1 MPTVDEKSLAQGEL
15 SVRVD
20 QDQEHEQERRRCS
33 YCLEG
38 WIFLGSLG
46 YDGEEVIESIRCRRC
61 GGKGQ
66 IA

>member
-1 MPTVDEKSLAQGEL
+1 MPTADEKSLAQGEL
-15 SVRVD
+15 TVRVD

-38 WIFLGSLG
+38 WIFFGSLG

>member
-1 MPTVDEKSLAQGEL
+1 MSTVDEKSLAQGEHT
-15 SVRVD
+15 VRVD
-20 QDQEHEQERRRCS
+20 QDQEHEQGRRRRF

>member
-1 MPTVDEKSLAQGEL
+1 VDEKSLAQGERTV
-15 SVRVD
+15 SVD
-20 QDQEHEQERRRCS
+20 QNQEQERSGCL

-38 WIFLGSLG
+38 WVFLGSIG

-61 GGKGQ
+61 DGTSR